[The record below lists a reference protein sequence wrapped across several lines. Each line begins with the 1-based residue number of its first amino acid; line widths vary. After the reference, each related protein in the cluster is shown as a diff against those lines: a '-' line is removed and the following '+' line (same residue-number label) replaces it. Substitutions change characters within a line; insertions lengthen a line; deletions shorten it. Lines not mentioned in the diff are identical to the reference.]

1 MWLCVNASLQSP
13 SSLPPSSL
21 PPFLPLSF
29 SLSPSSLLPFSLC
42 PPFLLRMRKK
52 RFAWKL
58 MFLERFPLSQFPVD
72 IRACSVT
79 VLSSS
84 SLPPS
89 SVFPP
94 SFSLCPP
101 LLLLP
106 PMHTCTQFSYH
117 QNIATYYGAFIQ
129 KGDPGH
135 EDQLWVGSLPLTH
148 PPWAVFIRELTL
160 CILYLLVNLLC
171 VVVMKS
177 LTSVHN

>member
-1 MWLCVNASLQSP
+1 MWLCVNASLHAPSTLSS

-94 SFSLCPP
+94 SSLCPP
-101 LLLLP
+101 PSPNAHVYTVFLP
-106 PMHTCTQFSYH
+106 PEYC
-117 QNIATYYGAFIQ
+117 NI
-129 KGDPGH
+129 
-135 EDQLWVGSLPLTH
+135 LWGIYSERRP
-148 PPWAVFIRELTL
+148 R
-160 CILYLLVNLLC
+160 
-171 VVVMKS
+171 S
-177 LTSVHN
+177 